1 MFALKLKSG
10 FVLKSVGDN
19 HIVVPVGA
27 QTVDFRCMITL
38 NDTGAFL
45 WKLLETEQTEE
56 TLVTALLEEYDV
68 TAERAS
74 ADVAAFLANLQ
85 DSNLLEE

>member
-1 MFALKLKSG
+1 MKLKSG
-10 FVLKSVGDN
+10 FVLKTVGDN

-38 NDTGAFL
+38 NETGAFL

-56 TLVTALLEEYDV
+56 TLVAALLEEYDV
-68 TAERAS
+68 TKDRAA
-74 ADVAAFLANLQ
+74 ADVAAFLTSLR
-85 DSNLLEE
+85 DGSLLEA

>member
-1 MFALKLKSG
+1 MKLKSG
-10 FVLKSVGDN
+10 FVLKTVGEN

-38 NDTGAFL
+38 NETGAFL

-56 TLVTALLEEYDV
+56 KLVTALLEEYDV
-68 TAERAS
+68 TKDRAA
-74 ADVAAFLANLQ
+74 ADVDAFLTSLR
-85 DSNLLEE
+85 DGSLLEA

>member
-1 MFALKLKSG
+1 MKLKSG

-38 NDTGAFL
+38 NETGAFL
-45 WKLLETEQTEE
+45 WKLLEAEQTEQT
-56 TLVTALLEEYDV
+56 LVAALLKEYEV
-68 TAERAS
+68 TEERA
-74 ADVAAFLANLQ
+74 AIDVAAFLGNLR
-85 DSNLLEE
+85 DSALLEE

>member
-74 ADVAAFLANLQ
+74 ADVAACLANLQ